1 MAEKPLLKEPSPLLD
16 KAEKAFEKHKKM
28 RRFFE
33 CVENGSKEDLKEI
46 EEIFATDDSRLTI
59 IFFHLYIMRG

>member
-46 EEIFATDDSRLTI
+46 EEILIPLQKDFFTRLQNG
-59 IFFHLYIMRG
+59 H